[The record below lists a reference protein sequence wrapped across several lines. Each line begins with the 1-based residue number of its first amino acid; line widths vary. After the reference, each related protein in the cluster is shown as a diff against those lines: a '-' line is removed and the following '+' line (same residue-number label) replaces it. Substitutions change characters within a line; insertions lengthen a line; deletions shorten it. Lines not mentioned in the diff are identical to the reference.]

1 MELYQKERFI
11 IHCNHEKSLREY
23 TIFKTII
30 VYQIASTARKS
41 FLIPTDE

>member
-1 MELYQKERFI
+1 MEPYRKERFTLI
-11 IHCNHEKSLREY
+11 MKNHYKNA
-23 TIFKTII
+23 IFKTII

>member
-11 IHCNHEKSLREY
+11 SVVNRNHNDLLRKL
-23 TIFKTII
+23 KTIK